1 MRLRSL
7 KSFNPR
13 PRRGGDRRHP
23 QGGLRCSS
31 FQSTPPQGGRP
42 ERSQRRRRK
51 RQVSIHAPAGGATVL
66 RWPKSPGWS
75 CFNPRPRRGG
85 DLHPDKLDEPFHW
98 FQSTPPQGGRP
109 KSQSITP
116 DQCEFQSTPPQGG
129 RLYRHT
135 YWSADKCFNPRPRR
149 GGDLPLLLRFLPLLL
164 FQSTPPQGGRP
175 SYSAK
180 TMPVNR
186 GFNPRPRRGGD

>member
-1 MRLRSL
+1 MMRLRSL

-98 FQSTPPQGGRP
+98 FQSTPPQGGDPSPNQLPQTSASFNPRP
-109 KSQSITP
+109 RRGGDYTDTPTGVQTNVSIHAP
-116 DQCEFQSTPPQGG
+116 AGG
-129 RLYRHT
+129 AT
-135 YWSADKCFNPRPRR
+135 YPYSCASCRCCCFNPRPRR
-149 GGDLPLLLRFLPLLL
+149 GGDLHTLQKQCR
-164 FQSTPPQGGRP
+164 
-175 SYSAK
+175 
-180 TMPVNR
+180 
-186 GFNPRPRRGGD
+186 